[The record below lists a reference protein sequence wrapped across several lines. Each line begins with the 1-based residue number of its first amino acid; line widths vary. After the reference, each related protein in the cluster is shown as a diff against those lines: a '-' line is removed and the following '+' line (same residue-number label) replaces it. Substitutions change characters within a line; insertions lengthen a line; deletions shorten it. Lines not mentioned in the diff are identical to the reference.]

1 MMPLKMRSM
10 KSIIKNACLIFG
22 FAAIFNAANAQ
33 EIIQNDT
40 VKKVVPKPVSQKQKI
55 DGVIAVVGDYV
66 ILDSDIDIAY
76 IEIANQGNPVKD
88 ITRCQLLGKLLEDKL
103 YAHQA
108 VQDSIVVTDSEINS
122 MMEER
127 IDAFVERAGSMEK
140 LLKIYNRPNEEEF
153 RTYFFDI
160 LKMGKLTSGMRNK
173 VIENVEITPEE
184 VRTFFRK
191 FPKEE
196 LPQIGA
202 EIEVSQIVINP
213 EVTKE
218 EKQKVIDK
226 LNEFKNDVLS
236 GNGSFF
242 SKAVLYSKDEGS
254 KSNGGFMRVNRKT
267 NLVKEFKERA
277 FSLEEGQISEP
288 FQTEYGWHI
297 ILVEKI
303 RGQDVDLRHILLIPK
318 ISEEAM
324 QEAKDK
330 IIGIRNKIVNG
341 DISFADA
348 ARNSSDEK
356 ETRAN
361 GGVLINPQTLDP
373 RFDLTKMDPSLY
385 VQVSDLREGQVSQ
398 PIVDEDRLG
407 RKSFKLITVT
417 KRYDAHIADYAQ
429 DYLKIKELALK
440 EKQIQAIGKWTE
452 EKIKET
458 YIKVNGEYRDCTF
471 ANNWLKK

>member
-1 MMPLKMRSM
+1 MPLKMKSM
-10 KSIIKNACLIFG
+10 KSIIKNACLVFG
-22 FAAIFNAANAQ
+22 FAAFFSAANAQ
-33 EIIQNDT
+33 EIIQGDSVKT
-40 VKKVVPKPVSQKQKI
+40 VTPKPSGPRQKI

-66 ILDSDIDIAY
+66 VLDSDIDIAY
-76 IEIANQGNPVKD
+76 IEIASQGNPTKD

-108 VQDSIVVTDSEINS
+108 IQDSIVVTDGEINS
-122 MMEER
+122 MMQER

-140 LLKIYNRPNEEEF
+140 LLQIYKKPSEEDF

-160 LKMGKLTSGMRNK
+160 LKMNKLTTEMRNK
-173 VIENVEITPEE
+173 IIEGVEITPEE
-184 VRTFFRK
+184 VRTFFKK

-196 LPQIGA
+196 LPQFGA

-226 LNEFKNDVLS
+226 LNEFRNDVLAGS
-236 GNGSFF
+236 GSFF
-242 SKAVLYSKDEGS
+242 SKAVLYTKDEGT
-254 KSNGGFMRVNRKT
+254 KSNGGFMRVNRKS

-288 FQTEYGWHI
+288 FETEYGWHI

-324 QEAKDK
+324 QEAKDE
-330 IIGIRNKIVNG
+330 IVGIRNRIVNG

-361 GGVLINPQTLDP
+361 GGVLVNPQTLDA
-373 RFDLTKMDPSLY
+373 RFELTKMDPSLY
-385 VQVSDLREGQVSQ
+385 VQVSDLKEGQVTQ

-407 RKSFKLITVT
+407 RKTYKLITVT
-417 KRYDAHIADYAQ
+417 KRYDAHTADYAL

-440 EKQIQAIGKWTE
+440 EKQIKAIGEWTE

-458 YIKVNGEYRDCTF
+458 YVKINGEYRDCDF